1 MENHILD
8 LQLGDIIKIYSPR
21 NNDYHEKIFYI
32 NYLDSFQVHIVNDK
46 EKHILN
52 INDKSMLTDKSITEI
67 DLLYRNKNK
76 GFVKQNDFKEGDW
89 LNIYFLGNEPFIL
102 ICEITQIIE
111 DAIEIKRYQTDEIL
125 YIDFGYNGIPIN
137 LNIEKIEK
145 RHSSPQ
151 EGSKETD
158 ILEEK
163 RQEEKSDDIDDI
175 EIVKEKKE
183 EENKEENEEDKD
195 QEKEEQHNENEE
207 VIKDLTSE
215 KYAKEGEFLV
225 ENEENMYPDLE
236 EDIEDTIKKS
246 SGLIILEDLES
257 LTEIVNVSEQEQ
269 RYGINIQMNDLLNT
283 ILIDEPKYKESRA
296 MEEIA
301 NKYVQRFQE
310 LREKK
315 SDLDDNKNYIKPK
328 LKGANYKPIIE
339 NLKTFNH
346 KLLWL
351 IPTTYANRKLYDV
364 SEDEI
369 QDRYDLVNITT
380 DEFMEHLNFFKD
392 FKKNAAQMEE
402 NRYNYYNSRIDEIF
416 QSHENVNNEEY
427 YKVKLQNNVL
437 GLLNNLG
444 NYNSSSIEKGV
455 LRDVNKYNYTYLKN
469 EEMEYDSLTILP
481 YDVMKYSKMYMHNSS
496 ILNKVNY
503 SNANVLI
510 KDILNGSINQELL
523 NLNEEM
529 EEEEVVKEIS
539 WKDSTNYIFEY
550 DVEKNNHENYDLYFD
565 KLIPKTKTLFNKYK
579 NNFDSCYSLND
590 ILRHMEIFLSDI
602 DNVSYKQYQN
612 YIYHVK
618 SHKDKYLTD
627 INENNKLY
635 DKVIATH
642 NRYIRKNNI
651 TTGNPIEIKIEEILN
666 QILNHS
672 RIISDDEIN
681 NYTLN
686 EKMLLLK
693 KIDNNSYLN
702 ILIDN
707 TNFELFSL
715 ISLNNALNYFNE
727 KFNVLEENE
736 NDCNKKIV
744 IAKKYWSDDDIVND
758 CKQKIYFDKEYDNT
772 IYDILDVY
780 IDERKKRD
788 PENFKEYLREKLKE
802 INNLSDEDSIY
813 YVETL
818 LQKKKEVK
826 NGHYAILQDLGENE
840 EVIFKYY
847 IRTDDD
853 WIFDKKVTDENKEN
867 YTLVNNDDTCN
878 LKEECI
884 STNIKYNNSLDK
896 SKGNEGKLYHSKI
909 ASNEEDCESSA
920 NELVKYNREL
930 LDRMTMEFKHSINME
945 KEQLEKYIE
954 EKKNKLVT
962 KFEKKKHLQDLNES
976 KYEVFKRQC
985 GALFNPL
992 MDLIISPYYD
1002 ILQKVLNIKDFVTK
1016 QMYIIEYCKHY
1027 TKSPT
1032 EVQDQNWYYCI
1043 ETNTKLV
1050 PTFILE
1056 LAIAFQNGN
1065 YPEILEK
1072 VCKERGKISDDQ
1084 EAIVDKHSGLRIRMR
1099 LLMGDDDYDE
1109 KGFKST
1115 KEKIEVEE
1123 NNENEDEEND
1133 ENDEKI
1139 LNEGLD
1145 YVNEET
1151 SEISESMYSDD
1162 LMYINNMVN
1171 TINTFLNIIM
1181 NKKQQNDIVYLVSK
1195 IYDTYFHNK
1204 KEELQVRY
1212 VRYNYLFFGIY
1223 LIIVQVESIIIKKR
1237 FSGCVGNF
1245 IGYPLDEHG
1254 KDDGMKYLSCVIL
1267 HLSKKKKN
1275 IFEVFKKTKEDTL
1288 VEKIKD
1294 TLVKYVLNDPYIIQI
1309 LEEKRNNLLKTRKE
1323 ILNWDHFKPYL
1334 YENSVK
1340 IVKNFDAHFFKKMK
1354 EEFYSK
1360 NDKGNIY
1367 LNKIKSKVKE
1377 LNAMFHNI
1385 LNKVVGKELLLLKNT
1400 FEEPFVENVC
1410 CMTSENNVLDYFNN
1424 QDSSLM
1430 KYVEMIDSN
1439 EKVLKMLTNHLTC
1452 KTLGTKIINSH
1463 LPKIEFVDYDE
1474 ESIYLAFL
1482 EYCKWDKE
1490 KNTFTLKSDLES
1502 ICEIGEEIEIN
1513 DNMTLNDKIQM
1524 LKDAG
1529 KNLNKNMLMV
1539 LMKNV
1544 FKLNIL
1550 DLETQYDKTNKL
1562 ELYIKILL
1570 DEIKLEEVSQVNKDI
1585 VEMLNTFDISMPSSN
1600 IYKENLKLQTMLD
1613 KNIKQKSSNIIEF
1626 LKLYC
1631 KSSDKNTISKIKT
1644 FLDVD
1649 KYKKTSNIVNTS
1661 KFYKYMSYLINNVF
1675 RNIVINKVNYE
1686 NINKEYIPKHWDLDQ
1701 THVKDMENIL
1711 KSYYD
1716 VFSKFYN
1723 ENNLTE
1729 YLNSLTDI
1737 SNKLELYTRAV
1748 PIYMDMIDN
1757 NKVTSLLNSETLV
1770 YIYHYIMVTNIHIYI
1785 EEIDDAMNEKDKV
1798 GLKKSTSE
1806 YIKLIL
1812 MHGSNY
1818 TTSLI
1823 MSKEE
1828 ILKKVLLAKEKEKMK
1843 IVDDFESM
1851 SETQRE
1857 VENELKKYKLGKW
1870 SKGLS
1875 KGLINYDKNVYAS
1888 ERQEMGNVD
1897 LYVVAEENEISDISH
1912 LDDDENMESFDE
1924 Y

>member
-21 NNDYHEKIFYI
+21 NDDYHEKVFYI
-32 NYLDSFQVHIVNDK
+32 NYLDSLQLHIVNDK

-52 INDKSMLTDKSITEI
+52 INDKSMLSDKSITEI
-67 DLLYRNKNK
+67 DLLYRNKDK

-111 DAIEIKRYQTDEIL
+111 DAIEIKRYQTGEIL
-125 YIDFGYNGIPIN
+125 YIDFGYNGIPLN

-145 RHSSPQ
+145 RYNSPE
-151 EGSKETD
+151 EGTKEND
-158 ILEEK
+158 KLEEK
-163 RQEEKSDDIDDI
+163 RQESDDVDDIDDL

-183 EENKEENEEDKD
+183 KEEDKEKD
-195 QEKEEQHNENEE
+195 EEKQEEDNENEE
-207 VIKDLTSE
+207 VIKDLNSE

-225 ENEENMYPDLE
+225 ENDENMYPEEE

-257 LTEIVNVSEQEQ
+257 LTEMVNVSEEEQ
-269 RYGINIQMNDLLNT
+269 RYGISIQMNDLLNT
-283 ILIDEPKYKESRA
+283 ILIDEPKYKESRK
-296 MEEIA
+296 MEEVA

-315 SDLDDNKNYIKPK
+315 SDLDDNNNYIKPK
-328 LKGANYKPIIE
+328 LKGANYKPIVE
-339 NLKTFNH
+339 NMKTFNH

-351 IPTTYANRKLYDV
+351 IPTTYANRKLYNV

-369 QDRYDLVNITT
+369 QDRYDIVVVS
-380 DEFMEHLNFFKD
+380 DEEFMDEVLFFKD

-402 NRYNYYNSRIDEIF
+402 NRYEYYNTKIDELYL
-416 QSHENVNNEEY
+416 SHENVNNDEY
-427 YKVKLQNNVL
+427 YKVKVGENVL

-444 NYNSSSIEKGV
+444 NYTSSVINKGV
-455 LRDVNKYNYTYLKN
+455 LTSVNKYNYTYLKN
-469 EEMEYDSLTILP
+469 EEMEFDSLTIMP
-481 YDVMKYSKMYMHNSS
+481 YEIMNYSKIYMHNTS
-496 ILNKVNY
+496 ILDKVKYN
-503 SNANVLI
+503 NVNVLL
-510 KDILNGSINQELL
+510 KDILNENISQELL
-523 NLNEEM
+523 NLNEET
-529 EEEEVVKEIS
+529 EEEEIINKEIS

-550 DVEKNNHENYDLYFD
+550 DVEKNNHENYELYFD

-579 NNFDSCYSLND
+579 NKFDSCYSLND
-590 ILRHMEIFLSDI
+590 VLRHMEIFLSDI

-635 DKVIATH
+635 DKVMSVH
-642 NRYIRKNNI
+642 NKRTRKNTM
-651 TTGNPIEIKIEEILN
+651 TTGNPIELKIDEILN
-666 QILNHS
+666 QVLNNNK
-672 RIISDDEIN
+672 IISGDEFN
-681 NYTLN
+681 NYTFN
-686 EKMLLLK
+686 EKILLLK
-693 KIDNNSYLN
+693 KIDNNNFLN

-727 KFNVLEENE
+727 KFNVLEESENE
-736 NDCNKKIV
+736 CNKKIV
-744 IAKKYWSDDDIVND
+744 IAKKYWTDDDIVND

-772 IYDILDVY
+772 VYDILDVY
-780 IDERKKRD
+780 NDERKKRD

-867 YTLVNNDDTCN
+867 FTLVNNDDTCN

-884 STNIKYNNSLDK
+884 STNIKYNNSLDS
-896 SKGNEGKLYHSKI
+896 SKGSEGKLYHSKI

-954 EKKNKLVT
+954 KKKNILVV
-962 KFEKKKHLQDLNES
+962 KFEKKKQLLDLNIN
-976 KYEVFKRQC
+976 KYEIFKRQC

-1002 ILQKVLNIKDFVTK
+1002 IMQKVLNIKDFVTK
-1016 QMYIIEYCKHY
+1016 QMYIIEFCKHY

-1032 EVQDQNWYYCI
+1032 ETQDQNWYYCI
-1043 ETNTKLV
+1043 DTNSKLI

-1065 YPEILEK
+1065 YSEVLEK
-1072 VCKERGKISDDQ
+1072 VCKDRGKISDDQ
-1084 EAIVDKHSGLRIRMR
+1084 ESIVDKHSGLRIRMR
-1099 LLMGDDDYDE
+1099 LLMGDMDDGDIA
-1109 KGFKST
+1109 FKST
-1115 KEKIEVEE
+1115 KEEMGVEE
-1123 NNENEDEEND
+1123 NNENEDEENE

-1145 YVNEET
+1145 YTNEEI
-1151 SEISESMYSDD
+1151 SSISESMYNDD

-1181 NKKQQNDIVYLVSK
+1181 SKKQQNDIVYLVSK
-1195 IYDTYFHNK
+1195 IYDTYFYNK
-1204 KEELQVRY
+1204 KEELQVKY

-1223 LIIVQVESIIIKKR
+1223 LIVVQVESIIIKKR

-1245 IGYPLDEHG
+1245 LGYPLDEHG

-1275 IFEVFKKTKEDTL
+1275 IFEVFKKTNDITL
-1288 VEKIKD
+1288 SEKIKD
-1294 TLVKYVLNDPYIIQI
+1294 TLVKYILNDPYIIQI
-1309 LEEKRNNLLKTRKE
+1309 LEEKRNNLLKVKKE
-1323 ILNWDHFKPYL
+1323 ILNWNDFKPFL

-1340 IVKNFDAHFFKKMK
+1340 IIKNFDAHFFKKMK
-1354 EEFYSK
+1354 EEFYGK
-1360 NDKGNIY
+1360 NDNGIIY

-1385 LNKVVGKELLLLKNT
+1385 LNKVVGKEILLLKNT

-1410 CMTSENNVLDYFNN
+1410 CMTSENNVLNYFNN

-1430 KYVEMIDSN
+1430 KYVEMIESN
-1439 EKVLKMLTNHLTC
+1439 ENVFKMLKNHLIS
-1452 KTLGTKIINSH
+1452 KTLGTRIINSH
-1463 LPKIEFVDYDE
+1463 LPKIEFIDYDE
-1474 ESIYLAFL
+1474 ETIYLTFL

-1490 KNTFTLKSDLES
+1490 KNTFTLKHDMES
-1502 ICEIGEEIEIN
+1502 VCEIGEEIEIT

-1524 LKDAG
+1524 LKEAG

-1544 FKLNIL
+1544 FKLNEL
-1550 DLETQYDKTNKL
+1550 DIDGEYDKINKL
-1562 ELYIKILL
+1562 ELYNKLLL
-1570 DEIKLEEVSQVNKDI
+1570 DEIKLDEVSQVNKDI
-1585 VEMLNTFDISMPSSN
+1585 IEMLNTFDISMPSSN

-1613 KNIKQKSSNIIEF
+1613 KNIKQKTNNIVEF
-1626 LKLYC
+1626 LKSY
-1631 KSSDKNTISKIKT
+1631 SRTSDKNTISKIKT
-1644 FLDVD
+1644 FLNIDQ
-1649 KYKKTSNIVNTS
+1649 YKETSNIVNTS

-1686 NINKEYIPKHWDLDQ
+1686 NIDKEYIPKHWELDE
-1701 THVKDMENIL
+1701 THIKDITKIL
-1711 KSYYD
+1711 DNYYN
-1716 VFSKFYN
+1716 VFNKFYN
-1723 ENNLTE
+1723 ETHLTE
-1729 YLNSLTDI
+1729 YLISLTDI
-1737 SNKLELYTRAV
+1737 SNKLDLYTRSI

-1757 NKVTSLLNSETLV
+1757 NKITSLLNSETLV
-1770 YIYHYIMVTNIHIYI
+1770 HIYHYIMVTNIHLYI
-1785 EEIDDAMNEKDKV
+1785 EEINDSINETDKV
-1798 GLKKSTSE
+1798 SLKKSISE
-1806 YIKLIL
+1806 YIKMIL
-1812 MHGSNY
+1812 MYGSNF
-1818 TTSLI
+1818 TNNLVMT
-1823 MSKEE
+1823 KEE

-1843 IVDDFESM
+1843 IVDDFENM
-1851 SETQRE
+1851 SESHRE
-1857 VENELKKYKLGKW
+1857 IENELKKYKLGKW

-1897 LYVVAEENEISDISH
+1897 LYVVSDENEISNISH